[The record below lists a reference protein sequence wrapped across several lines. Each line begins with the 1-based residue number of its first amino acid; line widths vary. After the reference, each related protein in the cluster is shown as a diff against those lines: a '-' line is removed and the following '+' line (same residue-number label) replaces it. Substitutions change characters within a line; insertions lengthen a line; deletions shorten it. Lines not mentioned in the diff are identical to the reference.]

1 MLINNL
7 IHMVKETNNNDSL
20 NDFNQVNQHLRNTSL
35 PSKLIDIVPTTK
47 SSAVVLNDKMTISE
61 RLASYE

>member
-20 NDFNQVNQHLRNTSL
+20 TDFNQVNQHLRNTSL

-47 SSAVVLNDKMTISE
+47 SSAVILNDKKTISE

>member
-1 MLINNL
+1 
-7 IHMVKETNNNDSL
+7 MVKETNNNDSL
-20 NDFNQVNQHLRNTSL
+20 TDFNQVNQHLRNTSL

-47 SSAVVLNDKMTISE
+47 SSAVILNDKKTISE